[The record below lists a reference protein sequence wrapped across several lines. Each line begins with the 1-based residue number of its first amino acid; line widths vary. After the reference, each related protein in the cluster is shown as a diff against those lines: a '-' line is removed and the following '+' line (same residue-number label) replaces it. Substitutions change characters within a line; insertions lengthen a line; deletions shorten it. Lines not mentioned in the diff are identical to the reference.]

1 MTPSELIMRFPEIPA
16 ELHGEPVLAAFA
28 EAMGPLLKQAVKPS
42 PCSTQHDATN
52 HYYLKLI
59 GPMAILG
66 YGLSTKEKV
75 IGQLQEFID
84 KQLSHWLFLSL
95 QQPFVEPRRRLR
107 SQEDYI
113 QT

>member
-1 MTPSELIMRFPEIPA
+1 MTARELIQRFPEIPA
-16 ELHGEPVLAAFA
+16 ELHGEPVLATFA
-28 EAMGPLLKQAVKPS
+28 DSLGPLLQQAAKPS

-75 IGQLQEFID
+75 INQLQEFID
-84 KQLSHWLFLSL
+84 KQKTNPEDFPASL
-95 QQPFVEPRRRLR
+95 LPEATAPR
-107 SQEDYI
+107 EVKGPGCD
-113 QT
+113 